1 MFFVHLCDYET
12 RRSISIKEK
21 EKELNVHE
29 DFIKTEKEKIKHV
42 NKLNEESYDNY
53 IFNKNFVNKFQEQKN
68 IEVLSESDEYIL
80 YQLDLSSDE
89 DEDGMIRN
97 SNSGS
102 GSSNK
107 SSQVV
112 NGVNG
117 EAKISVSPKKSKK
130 GKSSIKIEIIP
141 GGDQPK
147 VINLEV
153 RSSSDSSVQEVKET
167 EKPIRQ
173 ITKVQ
178 VTTTTAAAEVPA

>member
-1 MFFVHLCDYET
+1 M
-12 RRSISIKEK
+12 SIK
-21 EKELNVHE
+21 
-29 DFIKTEKEKIKHV
+29 KTSSKA
-42 NKLNEESYDNY
+42 L
-53 IFNKNFVNKFQEQKN
+53 
-68 IEVLSESDEYIL
+68 VLSAINSAGGAAATVSIAPVFQATSSAPL
-80 YQLDLSSDE
+80 AKISKWSSDE

-97 SNSGS
+97 NNSGS

-112 NGVNG
+112 TNNGNG
-117 EAKISVSPKKSKK
+117 EAKTSVSPKKSKK
-130 GKSSIKIEIIP
+130 SKSSIKIEIIP

-178 VTTTTAAAEVPA
+178 VTTTTAEVPAQ

>member
-1 MFFVHLCDYET
+1 M
-12 RRSISIKEK
+12 SIKK
-21 EKELNVHE
+21 QSSKAL
-29 DFIKTEKEKIKHV
+29 
-42 NKLNEESYDNY
+42 
-53 IFNKNFVNKFQEQKN
+53 
-68 IEVLSESDEYIL
+68 VLSANNSAGGATATLSVITPVFQSNSSVPL
-80 YQLDLSSDE
+80 AKISKWSSDE

-107 SSQVV
+107 SSQVL

-117 EAKISVSPKKSKK
+117 EAKMSVSPKKSKK
-130 GKSSIKIEIIP
+130 SKSSIKIEIIP

-178 VTTTTAAAEVPA
+178 VTTTTAAEIPAK

>member
-1 MFFVHLCDYET
+1 M
-12 RRSISIKEK
+12 SIKK
-21 EKELNVHE
+21 QSSKAL
-29 DFIKTEKEKIKHV
+29 
-42 NKLNEESYDNY
+42 
-53 IFNKNFVNKFQEQKN
+53 
-68 IEVLSESDEYIL
+68 VLSANNSAGGATATLSVITPVFQSNSSVPL
-80 YQLDLSSDE
+80 AKISKWSSDE

-117 EAKISVSPKKSKK
+117 EAKMSVSPKKSKK
-130 GKSSIKIEIIP
+130 SKSSIKIEIIP

-178 VTTTTAAAEVPA
+178 VTTTTAAEIPA

>member
-1 MFFVHLCDYET
+1 M
-12 RRSISIKEK
+12 SIKK
-21 EKELNVHE
+21 QSSKAL
-29 DFIKTEKEKIKHV
+29 
-42 NKLNEESYDNY
+42 
-53 IFNKNFVNKFQEQKN
+53 
-68 IEVLSESDEYIL
+68 VLSANNSAGGATATVSVITPVFQSNSSVPL
-80 YQLDLSSDE
+80 AKISKWSSDE

-130 GKSSIKIEIIP
+130 SKSSIKIEIIP

-178 VTTTTAAAEVPA
+178 VTTTTAAEIPA

>member
-1 MFFVHLCDYET
+1 M
-12 RRSISIKEK
+12 SIKK
-21 EKELNVHE
+21 QSSKAL
-29 DFIKTEKEKIKHV
+29 
-42 NKLNEESYDNY
+42 
-53 IFNKNFVNKFQEQKN
+53 
-68 IEVLSESDEYIL
+68 VLSANNSAGGATAIVSVITPVL
-80 YQLDLSSDE
+80 HANSSVPLAKISKWSSDE

-97 SNSGS
+97 NNSGS

-112 NGVNG
+112 NGANG

-178 VTTTTAAAEVPA
+178 VTTTTAAAELPA

>member
-1 MFFVHLCDYET
+1 M
-12 RRSISIKEK
+12 SIKK
-21 EKELNVHE
+21 QSSKAL
-29 DFIKTEKEKIKHV
+29 
-42 NKLNEESYDNY
+42 
-53 IFNKNFVNKFQEQKN
+53 
-68 IEVLSESDEYIL
+68 VLSANNSAGGATATLSVITPVFQSNSSVPL
-80 YQLDLSSDE
+80 AKISKWSSDE

-117 EAKISVSPKKSKK
+117 EAKMSVSPKKSKK
-130 GKSSIKIEIIP
+130 SKSSIKIEIIP

-178 VTTTTAAAEVPA
+178 VTTTTAAEIPAK

>member
-1 MFFVHLCDYET
+1 M
-12 RRSISIKEK
+12 SIKK
-21 EKELNVHE
+21 QSSKALLLSANSSAGGATATVSVITPG
-29 DFIKTEKEKIKHV
+29 FQATSSAPLAKISKW
-42 NKLNEESYDNY
+42 
-53 IFNKNFVNKFQEQKN
+53 
-68 IEVLSESDEYIL
+68 
-80 YQLDLSSDE
+80 SSDE

-97 SNSGS
+97 NNSGSS

-112 NGVNG
+112 NGANG
-117 EAKISVSPKKSKK
+117 EAKISISPKKSKK
-130 GKSSIKIEIIP
+130 SKSSIKIEIIP

-153 RSSSDSSVQEVKET
+153 RSSSDSSVQEVKDI

-178 VTTTTAAAEVPA
+178 VTTTTAELPP